1 VGVDIAVCFAE
12 RELSVE
18 PFLKARALSNSGA
31 DAVYLTVGPAR
42 PESGGRPFFSLWAN
56 QPVDLPG
63 LCAELSERISP
74 ICIAWKSE
82 HGGVAGYLIYT
93 NGAETQN
100 VAASDGDYL
109 LLPSRGVEQAFGAL
123 LQLAEAERYGFPE
136 VLLDKT
142 VSCYL
147 LRPATGGRTASPLG
161 SDTVIRLLEADVE
174 AEPVLP
180 VETA

>member
-12 RELSVE
+12 RELSADT
-18 PFLKARALSNSGA
+18 FLRARALSISAA
-31 DAVYLTVGPAR
+31 DAVYLALGRAR

-56 QPVDLPG
+56 EPVDLPG

-74 ICIAWKSE
+74 ICVAWKSD
-82 HGGVAGYLIYT
+82 HGGVAGYQIFT

-100 VAASDGDYL
+100 VAAANGDYL
-109 LLPSRGVEQAFGAL
+109 LLPSRGVEETFRAS
-123 LQLAEAERYGFPE
+123 LQLAEGDRYGFPE
-136 VLLDKT
+136 LLLDET

-147 LRPATGGRTASPLG
+147 LRQATGGRTASPLAP
-161 SDTVIRLLEADVE
+161 DTVTRLLEADVE

-180 VETA
+180 IEVA